1 MEVFPACFLG
11 GIACLCVKSVTLWL
25 QSIKVTR
32 VINRLRRKNRN
43 AEAITVVEP
52 VRTIPDEFNHGDRLF
67 FTPPGRQ
74 PDARLATMTDLSLL
88 LTDDKRPAVLAD
100 LAAFADATVAKQS
113 GLSGTAMKG
122 AVAAAKKI
130 DGDIVSKGLN
140 RMLPDVLG
148 DLQPH
153 WQAFRNE
160 GGNDFGAFLAG
171 RSSQVVDSL
180 MAIADR
186 NAESITVAPLAKA
199 YNALRGKAA
208 KVIEPEIPEFGRILQ
223 KHMP

>member
-1 MEVFPACFLG
+1 MVIACFFAAPDG
-11 GIACLCVKSVTLWL
+11 PSGI
-25 QSIKVTR
+25 
-32 VINRLRRKNRN
+32 
-43 AEAITVVEP
+43 
-52 VRTIPDEFNHGDRLF
+52 
-67 FTPPGRQ
+67 
-74 PDARLATMTDLSLL
+74 RLAAMTDLSQL
-88 LTDDKRPAVLAD
+88 LTDDKRPAVVAD

-122 AVAAAKKI
+122 AVSAAKKI
-130 DGDIVSKGLN
+130 DGGIVAKGVN

-153 WQAFRNE
+153 WQAFQNE
-160 GGNDFGAFLAG
+160 GGSDFGVFLDG

-223 KHMP
+223 KHMS